1 MKSDRIQKLLTRID
15 EGKKLIDK
23 FRPLPP
29 VVLARLKRQFML
41 EWTFNS
47 NAIEGNTLTLKETII
62 VLEEG
67 LTIGS
72 KSFKEHLEVI
82 NHKEAIA
89 FVEELAESKTKITE
103 RNIREIHSL
112 ILKDIDPKYAGRY
125 RDIQVRITGAKH
137 VPPDPLQV
145 PVAMRKFAQ
154 TMLKKSKSHPVEQAA
169 LAHLDLVGIHPF
181 VDGNG
186 RTSRLLMNLILMKQG
201 YFPAIILKNDRK
213 RYYDTLDKGHNGK
226 PDDFI
231 FFVGRA
237 MERTIYLYL
246 EAIPEVKTQFI
257 SLAEAAKIS
266 PYSQDYLNILA
277 RRGAIPAFKLKRNW
291 VTTKES
297 LMQYVKD
304 HKHQAEHIQ

>member
-1 MKSDRIQKLLTRID
+1 MKSDRNQKLFKRID
-15 EGKKLIDK
+15 AGKKLIDR

-29 VVLARLKRQFML
+29 AVLSRLRKQFIL
-41 EWTFNS
+41 EWTYNS
-47 NAIEGNTLTLKETII
+47 NAIEGNTLTLKETMI

-67 LTIGS
+67 LTIGN

-89 FVEELAESKTKITE
+89 FVEALAESKTSITA
-103 RNIREIHSL
+103 RNIREINHL
-112 ILKDIDPKYAGRY
+112 VLKEIDQKYAGRY
-125 RDIQVRITGAKH
+125 RDIMVRIAGATH

-145 PVAMRKFAQ
+145 PEMMRQFVQ
-154 TMLKKSKSHPVEQAA
+154 TRLTKRQGHPIEQAA

-213 RYYDTLDKGHNGK
+213 RYYAALEKGHKGQS
-226 PDDFI
+226 DDFI

-237 MERTIYLYL
+237 LERTLYLYL
-246 EAIPEVKTQFI
+246 EVIPEVKTQFI
-257 SLAEAAKIS
+257 TLSQAAKVS
-266 PYSQDYLNILA
+266 PYSKDYLNILA
-277 RRGAIPAFKLKRNW
+277 RRGSIPAFKLKRNW
-291 VTTKES
+291 LINRES
-297 LMQYVKD
+297 LLQYIKD
-304 HKHQAEHIQ
+304 HRD